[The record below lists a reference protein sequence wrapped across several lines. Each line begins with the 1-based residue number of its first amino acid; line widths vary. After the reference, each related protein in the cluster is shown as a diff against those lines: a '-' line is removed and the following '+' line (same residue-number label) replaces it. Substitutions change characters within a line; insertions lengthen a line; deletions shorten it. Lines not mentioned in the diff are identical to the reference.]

1 MVTRGSQLHR
11 GSRLHRAGFCSEQ
24 VGYRERPTKMPL
36 IGSKAAAYLGW
47 SVEFPVLL
55 VKESSAG
62 FGRKQLGAVSHL
74 SKG

>member
-1 MVTRGSQLHR
+1 
-11 GSRLHRAGFCSEQ
+11 
-24 VGYRERPTKMPL
+24 MPL
-36 IGSKAAAYLGW
+36 IGSKGAADLGW
-47 SVEFPVLL
+47 LVEFPVLR